1 MSGRRPSEKR
11 CDEGLL
17 SGYSEPRAMDGSTLR
32 KWILVKCREVLI
44 DRFTVTL
51 LWTWK
56 KWSDVLVFCKILSFQ
71 NLDIIVLL
79 LKNKN
84 VLI

>member
-56 KWSDVLVFCKILSFQ
+56 K
-71 NLDIIVLL
+71 
-79 LKNKN
+79 
-84 VLI
+84 

>member
-1 MSGRRPSEKR
+1 
-11 CDEGLL
+11 
-17 SGYSEPRAMDGSTLR
+17 MDGSTLR

-79 LKNKN
+79 LKSKN